1 MALCRLV
8 EISGV
13 EYSRFTLVIKLT
25 TAGVDTAEKC
35 SFKVLF
41 GPDLSTGF
49 AWLCM
54 LLDETAGSDFRI
66 ADASPICFNFVDFI
80 ASITLTCPDLG

>member
-1 MALCRLV
+1 MNNPHVWCLMLALCRFA
-8 EISGV
+8 EISGM
-13 EYSRFTLVIKLT
+13 EYTRFTLVIKLT

-49 AWLCM
+49 AWLCTVGWNGGVR
-54 LLDETAGSDFRI
+54 LPNRRCI
-66 ADASPICFNFVDFI
+66 
-80 ASITLTCPDLG
+80 PDLF